1 VISLIQTTISSVADT
16 DFVGNALMLW
26 LKLKK
31 EPNATTADMNV
42 IIDQF
47 TNPKDKI
54 QQGKKFKEL
63 FSLSKEIIMLSNI
76 LKCFPISFKNA
87 GSLRTADFANRLT
100 KNLYNH
106 INP

>member
-1 VISLIQTTISSVADT
+1 
-16 DFVGNALMLW
+16 MLW

-31 EPNATTADMNV
+31 SLSNATTADMNV

-63 FSLSKEIIMLSNI
+63 FSLSKEIIMLFKH
-76 LKCFPISFKNA
+76 LKLSFQLVLKMQV
-87 GSLRTADFANRLT
+87 
-100 KNLYNH
+100 LY
-106 INP
+106 